1 MSEEGWVPLEGLD
14 AEKSEF
20 PTRAR
25 CGDETI
31 VVFRVTDGFRGVQRQ
46 CPHRQTNLSRGIVM
60 GGDKMIRCALHAYTF
75 KLADGKGVNCPG
87 YEIDVYEIAREGD
100 ALSARKVQQE
110 KG

>member
-1 MSEEGWVPLEGLD
+1 
-14 AEKSEF
+14 
-20 PTRAR
+20 
-25 CGDETI
+25 
-31 VVFRVTDGFRGVQRQ
+31 
-46 CPHRQTNLSRGIVM
+46 M